1 MNPGAKK
8 FLLAGLG
15 VALLAALG
23 FAIARS
29 GPLAPIRLT
38 VAKVERGAVTPALF
52 GIGTV
57 EARRAYLIGPTVAGR
72 VLRVLVD
79 VGAPVKVGQLLA
91 EMDPIDLD
99 QRVAALEASLARAKS
114 AVAVAEAQKQD
125 AISKRELAAIN
136 ARRYV
141 DLGAQKFVS
150 QGVVDGRLQEEK
162 SAQAAVDAAAA
173 GLAGARQDL
182 DRLAEERNGLRQQRA
197 NVRLLAPADGVVTAR
212 EAEPGSTVVAGQAVL
227 RLADPASL
235 WARVRF
241 DQGRSNG
248 LAVDL
253 PAQIVRRSNP
263 HAALPGK
270 VARVELISDAVTEER
285 IAQVTFDAPPVGLS
299 IGELVEV
306 TLNLP
311 AAANAPILPNAAIRR
326 LGEQTGVWLVEGE
339 NTNQRLRFAPIK
351 RGVSGLDGRVQVLDG
366 IAAGVSVVV
375 FSERELAADSR
386 FKVVDS
392 LSVKRP

>member
-1 MNPGAKK
+1 MNARSKK
-8 FLLAGLG
+8 VLLAILGLL
-15 VALLAALG
+15 LLAALV

-29 GPLAPIRLT
+29 GPLAPIRVTLT
-38 VAKVERGAVTPALF
+38 QVERGAVSPSLF

-79 VGAPVKVGQLLA
+79 VGDTVQAGQLLA
-91 EMDPIDLD
+91 EMDPVDLD
-99 QRVAALEASLARAKS
+99 QRVAALDATLARARS
-114 AVAVAEAQKQD
+114 AVTGAQAQQLDAV
-125 AISKRELAAIN
+125 SRRELAAIN
-136 ARRYV
+136 ARRYI

-150 QGVVDGRLQEEK
+150 QSVVDSRLQEEK
-162 SAQAAVDAAAA
+162 SAQAAVDAAEA

-182 DRLAEERNGLRQQRA
+182 GRLEQERNGVREQRA
-197 NVRLLAPADGVVTAR
+197 NVRLLAPATGVVTAR

-227 RLADPASL
+227 RLVDPASL

-248 LAVDL
+248 LEVGL
-253 PAQIVRRSNP
+253 PASIVRRSSP
-263 HAALPGK
+263 QAALPGK
-270 VARVELISDAVTEER
+270 VARVELVSDAVTEER
-285 IAQVTFDAPPVGLS
+285 IAQITFSQTPAGLS

-311 AAANAPILPNAAIRR
+311 VAANSPILPNASLRR
-326 LGEQTGVWLVEGE
+326 LGGQSGVWLVEGE
-339 NTNQRLRFAPIK
+339 HLRFAPVK
-351 RGVSGLDGRVQVLDG
+351 AGASGLDGRVQVLEG
-366 IAAGVSVVV
+366 VAAGASVVV
-375 FSERELAADSR
+375 YSERDLAADSR

-392 LSVKRP
+392 LTVKRP